1 MLQIKGTFYRT
12 YTDAVLN
19 YNAEDE
25 ASHAVDNLQHR
36 VSLHEEVNWTP
47 PCLAHAMLMNG
58 SHCFVLC
65 LIFLIFLILKS
76 HTSCFLTRVLH
87 GSHFAHFTGWNLFL
101 CKCFKS
107 QLSLKVN
114 VIFFH
119 LQLRCC
125 GVYNYTSWF
134 GSVYYPSNGLPA
146 SCCLNSSDC
155 NQEDLRNATV
165 APSKVYHQV
174 RWAFSSLC
182 FLNPFLPSAPL
193 TPALAPCRH
202 TNLWP
207 LWFRAATSWSLLSW
221 RLTWL
226 LSREWRSGLLSHR

>member
-36 VSLHEEVNWTP
+36 VSLHEEVSWTP

-58 SHCFVLC
+58 SLFFHSLFCALPY
-65 LIFLIFLILKS
+65 FLDFPYFEI
-76 HTSCFLTRVLH
+76 
-87 GSHFAHFTGWNLFL
+87 SHFLLFNTGFASHFTGWNLFL

-114 VIFFH
+114 GIFFH

-182 FLNPFLPSAPL
+182 FWNPFLPSAPL
-193 TPALAPCRH
+193 TPASAPCRH